1 VVTRENVKRER
12 AMQQMGGGEYVHTVC
27 PE

>member
-12 AMQQMGGGEYVHTVC
+12 AVQQMGGGEYVHSVC